1 LLQDGSE
8 GSNSRFAGSR
18 DTGLLTAGS
27 TGLDGKKAKDL
38 SNVARLLRYGHSG
51 PFHEGSVGGVGL
63 QQQPF
68 HQGVAKETDDPK
80 VVAATMAKPG
90 VVLRRPVGSSDP
102 FAEHAALPTDL
113 AGGVDDRPKR
123 HRPKSKKQSP
133 AKTSEKAA
141 RRAALAYERT
151 ERQRQSEQRK
161 GEAARA
167 KERQRRERAVAKAQT
182 ALDKAKRDHDARSGA
197 IEAERAALEIRS
209 QAEDARWEKQ
219 REKLDA
225 ALRGARE

>member
-1 LLQDGSE
+1 MARKLKTYQTSLGFFDMAIAAPSMKAALE
-8 GSNSRFAGSR
+8 AWGSNSN
-18 DTGLLTAGS
+18 L
-27 TGLDGKKAKDL
+27 
-38 SNVARLLRYGHSG
+38 
-51 PFHEGSVGGVGL
+51 
-63 QQQPF
+63 F

-90 VVLRRPVGSSDP
+90 VVLRRPVGSSGP

-133 AKTSEKAA
+133 SKTSEKAA
-141 RRAALAYERT
+141 RRAALEYERT
-151 ERQRQSEQRK
+151 ERQRESERRK
-161 GEAARA
+161 EVTARA
-167 KERQRRERAVAKAQT
+167 KERQRRERAIAKAQT
-182 ALDKAKRDHDARSGA
+182 ALDKAKREHNARAAA
-197 IEAERAALEIRS
+197 IEAERDALEIRS
-209 QAEDARWEKQ
+209 RAEDARWEKQ